1 MKKFGCELCG
11 EKFSYEISLTEH
23 VEKHEII
30 TGEND
35 GGDLMMMMVDNAGDI
50 ETETV
55 QTEIVDT
62 FQHEQII
69 ECETVFETDNFE
81 TCNSNDNF
89 ETHTITTTF
98 YDKESR
104 GGGNLPDIDSEL
116 EEIRKSPRK
125 RSAKKAF
132 EDMYE
137 LKKQKRKL

>member
-11 EKFSYEISLTEH
+11 EKFSYDISLTEH

-30 TGEND
+30 TGDND
-35 GGDLMMMMVDNAGDI
+35 GGDLMMMMVDNSGDI

-69 ECETVFETDNFE
+69 ECETVFETNDFE
-81 TCNSNDNF
+81 GNENF
-89 ETHTITTTF
+89 ETHTITA
-98 YDKESR
+98 E
-104 GGGNLPDIDSEL
+104 NLPDIDSEL

-137 LKKQKRKL
+137 SKKQKRKL

>member
-30 TGEND
+30 TGDND
-35 GGDLMMMMVDNAGDI
+35 GGDLMMMMVDNSGDI

-69 ECETVFETDNFE
+69 ECETVFETNDFE
-81 TCNSNDNF
+81 GNENF
-89 ETHTITTTF
+89 ETHTITA
-98 YDKESR
+98 E
-104 GGGNLPDIDSEL
+104 NLPDIDSEL

-137 LKKQKRKL
+137 SKKQKRKL